1 MERGAWQATVVGL
14 QKSRAQ
20 LSDWKTTT
28 KSSFRFTA
36 KSSGK
41 FRDLPFFLVMSAH
54 SPPHCCHP
62 MPSVPFVPADET
74 ALRHHSHPK
83 AVVYLRVLFVSYKW
97 VLASVVTVIVSYRTV
112 SLP

>member
-1 MERGAWQATVVGL
+1 MGGELGDEGSL
-14 QKSRAQ
+14 LSRWGSGK
-20 LSDWKTTT
+20 LSLGRLGR
-28 KSSFRFTA
+28 SFRFTA

-41 FRDLPFFLVMSAH
+41 FRDLPFFLVMRAH

-83 AVVYLRVLFVSYKW
+83 AVVYLRVLLVLYKW
-97 VLASVVTVIVSYRTV
+97 VLASVVTVIYHTESFH
-112 SLP
+112 